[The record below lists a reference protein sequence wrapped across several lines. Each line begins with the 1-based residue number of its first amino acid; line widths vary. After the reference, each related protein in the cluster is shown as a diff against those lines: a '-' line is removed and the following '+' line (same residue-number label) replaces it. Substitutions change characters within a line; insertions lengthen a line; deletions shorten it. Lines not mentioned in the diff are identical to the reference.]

1 LNHRGTENT
10 EKRRSLNHRGTA
22 ITERTQK
29 KKEKVMVE
37 ERDPVT
43 QGVIGA
49 AIEVHRIMGPG
60 LLESVYQK
68 CLERELKLR
77 GMSFISQ
84 SRLPLLYKGE
94 ALGDDLIMD
103 FYLPSVLVVE
113 LKAVEKLIP
122 IHDAQLLT
130 YLRLSRTPVG
140 LLINFNVPLLKDG
153 IKRLVI

>member
-1 LNHRGTENT
+1 M
-10 EKRRSLNHRGTA
+10 S
-22 ITERTQK
+22 
-29 KKEKVMVE
+29 E

-43 QGVIGA
+43 QEVIGA

-60 LLESVYQK
+60 LLESVYQR

-77 GMSFISQ
+77 GVSVIPQ
-84 SRLPLLYKGE
+84 ARLPLFYKGE
-94 ALGDDLIMD
+94 ALGDDMIMD
-103 FYLPSVLVVE
+103 FYLPSALVVE
-113 LKAVEKLIP
+113 LKAVEKLMP

-130 YLRLSRTPVG
+130 YLRLSQTHVG

>member
-1 LNHRGTENT
+1 M
-10 EKRRSLNHRGTA
+10 S
-22 ITERTQK
+22 
-29 KKEKVMVE
+29 E

-43 QGVIGA
+43 QEVIGVA
-49 AIEVHRIMGPG
+49 VEVHRIMGPG
-60 LLESVYQK
+60 LLESVYQR

-84 SRLPLLYKGE
+84 ARLPLLYKGE
-94 ALGDDLIMD
+94 PLGDDMIMD

-113 LKAVEKLIP
+113 LKAVEKLMP

-130 YLRLSRTPVG
+130 YLRLSQTHVG

-153 IKRLVI
+153 VKRLVV